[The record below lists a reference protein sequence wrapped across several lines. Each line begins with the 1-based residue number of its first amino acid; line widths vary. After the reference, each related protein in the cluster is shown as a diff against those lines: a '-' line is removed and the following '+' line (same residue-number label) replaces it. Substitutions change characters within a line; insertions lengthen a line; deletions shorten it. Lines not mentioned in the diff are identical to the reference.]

1 MDSSSGVGQRKVT
14 LILNGIS
21 KKKKY
26 FFTKILPALNSVAHV
41 DVRETRSHNDAVIL
55 SSQAV
60 DEGVDAILAA
70 GGDGT
75 LHQVINGVLLGRE
88 EKKNLP
94 AIGLIPIGSANDF
107 ARTINAR
114 RNPAVLQQLLADFNP
129 KPIDVGRLI
138 FQDAS
143 HHYFIN
149 IADTGM
155 GPEVARRVNGGNKP
169 LGSDAA
175 YYMAILKT
183 FTTYKPTEITVTTE
197 SWTWTGKV
205 RTLAIANGKCFGHG
219 LYVAP
224 NALPDDGLFSVFIGG
239 NISVVD
245 FIRYSGKLKKGK
257 MISHPEILYRTAR
270 QLTITSPHRLMV
282 EADGELLNPLPVKA
296 EVLEKRL
303 PFLW

>member
-1 MDSSSGVGQRKVT
+1 MGSSSGAGQRKVII
-14 LILNGIS
+14 ILNCIS

-26 FFTKILPALNSVAHV
+26 FYRAILPALKSVADV
-41 DVRETRSHNDAVIL
+41 DVWETRSRNDALIL
-55 SSQAV
+55 SNRAV
-60 DEGVDAILAA
+60 EDGVDAIIAA

-75 LHQVINGVLLGRE
+75 LHQVINGVLFGRE
-88 EKKNLP
+88 GENLP

-107 ARTINAR
+107 ARAIGVR
-114 RNPAVLQQLLADFNP
+114 RNPEQLKQLLTAFHP
-129 KPIDVGRLI
+129 KPIDAGRAT
-138 FQDAS
+138 FQDGS

-155 GPEVARRVNGGNKP
+155 GPDVAQRVNGGKKP
-169 LGSDAA
+169 WGADAA

-183 FTTYKPTEITVTTE
+183 FTTYKPTEITITTE

-224 NALPDDGLFSVFIGG
+224 DALPDDGMFSVFIGG
-239 NISVVD
+239 DISVLD
-245 FIRYSGKLKKGK
+245 FIRYSGKLKKGQL
-257 MISHPEILYRTAR
+257 IHHPEVHYRTAKKV
-270 QLTITSPHRLMV
+270 TITSPHVLMT
-282 EADGELLNPLPVKA
+282 EADGELLHPLPVTV
-296 EVLEKRL
+296 EVLERKL